1 MLSFP
6 KKEEELNLYSVFV
19 EQVIYFDYELFA
31 NGSDLMFSN
40 DMVRYILMPVL
51 SLMYLLINYVSC
63 SPESSRVLEYC
74 SHYS

>member
-63 SPESSRVLEYC
+63 SLESSRVLEYY